1 MLASTSNNELKI
13 WNFINNTSNNEVITN
28 TTLLP
33 NLTNI
38 CWNHTNQVVAISNS
52 ICNVQLVHSLSG
64 QLLSTIPFEPP
75 SINNN
80 NNNNINSSISFSS
93 NSRHIA
99 QSINSKILIYDLKK
113 RNIRNELI
121 GHYSSVTSLSFLS
134 DGRIISSDTIGS
146 IYIWDLKTN
155 DNSYQAFPTSSSSTV
170 PTTTNDASITCIRS
184 NLTGTPRLAAAD
196 INGCITV
203 YDITTMK
210 LLRRQGVHKS
220 PISSLAFSPK
230 NSRLIASCRYTY
242 LKCVHIYTIYTFIII
257 LYYNT
262 SYT

>member
-13 WNFINNTSNNEVITN
+13 WNFIYNTSINEVITN

-52 ICNVQLVHSLSG
+52 IGNVQLVHSLSG
-64 QLLSTIPFEPP
+64 QLLSTIPFEPTT
-75 SINNN
+75 INNN
-80 NNNNINSSISFSS
+80 NTNINSISFSS

-99 QSINSKILIYDLKK
+99 QSINSKVLIYDLKK

-121 GHYSSVTSLSFLS
+121 GHNSSVTSLSFLS
-134 DGRIISSDTIGS
+134 DGRIISSDTIGA

-155 DNSYQAFPTSSSSTV
+155 DNSYQPFPTSSSSTAS
-170 PTTTNDASITCIRS
+170 TTSEGVSITCIRS

-196 INGCITV
+196 INGYITV

-210 LLRRQGVHKS
+210 LIRRIGVHKS

-230 NSRLIASCRYTY
+230 NSRLIASCRY
-242 LKCVHIYTIYTFIII
+242 L
-257 LYYNT
+257 L
-262 SYT
+262 SA

>member
-13 WNFINNTSNNEVITN
+13 WNFINNTSINEVITN

-33 NLTNI
+33 NLTSI

-52 ICNVQLVHSLSG
+52 IGNVQLVHSLSG
-64 QLLSTIPFEPP
+64 QLLSTIPFEPS
-75 SINNN
+75 SISN

-121 GHYSSVTSLSFLS
+121 GHNSSVTSLSFLS
-134 DGRIISSDTIGS
+134 DGRIISSDTIGA
-146 IYIWDLKTN
+146 IHIWDLKTN
-155 DNSYQAFPTSSSSTV
+155 DNSYQAFPTSSSSSIAA
-170 PTTTNDASITCIRS
+170 PSSTTTNDASITCIRS
-184 NLTGTPRLAAAD
+184 NLTGTPRLASSD
-196 INGCITV
+196 INGSITV

-230 NSRLIASCRYTY
+230 NSRLIASCRYLLY
-242 LKCVHIYTIYTFIII
+242 IYTTCTTCIYVVIYIVYI
-257 LYYNT
+257 
-262 SYT
+262 